1 METDAFD
8 DGNQDMTSVPILILS
23 CQYLY
28 RGVTRIALR
37 EVYHMKEAEYITI
50 LSNRRK
56 VKIQKD
62 QILYV
67 RSRKKHLEV
76 HVYESTVYMT
86 LMPLRELTKELGEGF
101 IEVQRGCIVAE
112 RAIDRIADRIYLVN
126 GEALT
131 YTVRNKKEIVAK
143 LRINPKNQI
152 KIPVRG
158 VYQIMNPDAFDRV
171 DMEDADS
178 TIEKEPAIEKETF
191 IEKEPSNA
199 DEKKDGYFTYLHKKR
214 ENSIA
219 INTILYVTTKKNIA
233 QIHTQGNHIYPVRMT
248 LKQIRE
254 KLGDGFLPVDRST
267 LVAARAIHEVSNKI
281 YLSNGEALDY
291 VVRRKKEVKSKLWK
305 IQKRIIG
312 SFAGED
318 VLKTYEEYCRHYSG
332 FEQMPFAFTDIEMVF
347 DEELHAVDWIFRYGN
362 PALARLEKLPLKKLI
377 GSTFGSLFPNM
388 DSKWLRSYE
397 QAALYGE
404 KLEMIDYSP
413 EIDTYLKVICFPTF
427 PGHCGC
433 ILFNIEDIK
442 FTKNSG
448 DAEKALMLYLQNE
461 D

>member
-1 METDAFD
+1 M
-8 DGNQDMTSVPILILS
+8 Q
-23 CQYLY
+23 
-28 RGVTRIALR
+28 
-37 EVYHMKEAEYITI
+37 EAEYITI
-50 LSNRRK
+50 ISNRRK

-67 RSRKKHLEV
+67 RSRSKRQEV
-76 HVYESTVYMT
+76 HVYERTVYKT
-86 LMPLRELTKELGEGF
+86 LTPLWELAKELGERF
-101 IEVQRGCIVAE
+101 VEVQRGCIVAE
-112 RAIDRIADRIYLVN
+112 RAIDRISDRIYLVN

-131 YTVRNKKEIVAK
+131 YTVRNKKEIVEK
-143 LRINPKNQI
+143 LRINPKNRI

-158 VYQIMNPDAFDRV
+158 VYQIMNPDAFERV

-178 TIEKEPAIEKETF
+178 TIEKESAIEKEST
-191 IEKEPSNA
+191 IEKESAIENETFIGKESTNA

-254 KLGDGFLPVDRST
+254 QLGDDFFLVGRST
-267 LVAARAIHEVSNKI
+267 LVSARAVHNISDKI
-281 YLSNGEALDY
+281 YLSNGETLNY
-291 VVRRKKEVKSKLWK
+291 SMERKKEVKLEFRKK
-305 IQKRIIG
+305 QKEIIG

-318 VLKTYEEYCRHYSG
+318 VPKTYEEYCRHYSG
-332 FEQMPFAFTDIEMVF
+332 FEQMPFAYTDIEMVF
-347 DEELHAVDWIFRYGN
+347 DEDLHAVDWIFRYGN

-388 DSKWLRSYE
+388 DSKWVRSYE

-448 DAEKALMLYLQNE
+448 DAEKALMLYMGKLPE
-461 D
+461 KDS